1 MTTKPMFT
9 PSQTDPDAFDVTAPG
24 CIILVARYAYDPE
37 SPNHGLVG
45 ALRRILSAAAAGGF
59 KSSDL
64 LETLLARGE
73 VSERVR
79 QLATKAADA
88 AGHANVIGIL
98 RVAKGASHD

>member
-9 PSQTDPDAFDVTAPG
+9 PSKADPDAYDITAPG
-24 CIILVARYAYDPE
+24 CIILIAGYAYDPE
-37 SPNHGLVG
+37 SPSPGLVG

-98 RVAKGASHD
+98 RAAKGASHD

>member
-9 PSQTDPDAFDVTAPG
+9 PSKADPDAYDITAPG
-24 CIILVARYAYDPE
+24 CIILIAGYAYDPE
-37 SPNHGLVG
+37 SPSPGLVG

-59 KSSDL
+59 KSGDL

-73 VSERVR
+73 RSERVG

-88 AGHANVIGIL
+88 AGHATVLGIL
-98 RVAKGASHD
+98 REMKGQP